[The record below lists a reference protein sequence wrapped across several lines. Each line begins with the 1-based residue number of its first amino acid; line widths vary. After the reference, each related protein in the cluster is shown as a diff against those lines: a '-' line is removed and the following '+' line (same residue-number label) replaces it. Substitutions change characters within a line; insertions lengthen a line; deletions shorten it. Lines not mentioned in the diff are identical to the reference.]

1 MSHHL
6 TEGALSRIFAQEE
19 EVKDALVQ
27 VVAYRRIITDIGEE
41 RFGLELSDGKYS
53 SRYCMLDYKQNGRL
67 HNKELEKFTI
77 LKLTKVDCIKSK
89 YQRHENKLVMCV
101 LEFEVTAP
109 GAQIGQL
116 IGNPVPLS
124 CYGSVPNNQST
135 NLSAGAAINQ
145 IINTNPNSGAAVRGP
160 ADSQSPTQVSTA
172 GARYQQQQRSLLP
185 SRQDD
190 IEKIEA
196 VEATFREASEL
207 REHELQVQIA
217 GTEQLLKET
226 QNSLE
231 KQKLQLE
238 EQKQQL
244 EQQKQQLEEH
254 KARSGA
260 ELAEIQKK
268 KESLKTMMRQQVVVG
283 NDSLCNL
290 VPECPVCYER
300 MNPPMQIYTCG
311 NGHVICSVCK
321 EKVKETGNNMCINCC
336 GAVYTGRATAM
347 EQMIRQILGSM

>member
-6 TEGALSRIFAQEE
+6 TEGALSRIVAQEE

-27 VVAYRRIITDIGEE
+27 VLPYRKLIVKKDDRE
-41 RFGLELSDGKYS
+41 RFCLELSDGKYS
-53 SRYCMLDYKQNGRL
+53 SRYCALAFKHNGRL
-67 HNKELEKFTI
+67 HNKELERFTI
-77 LKLTKVDCIKSK
+77 LKLTKVECI
-89 YQRHENKLVMCV
+89 YARHVNELYICV
-101 LEFEVTAP
+101 FEFEVIAP
-109 GAQIGQL
+109 GAQVGQL

-124 CYGSVPNNQST
+124 CDGSVPNNQSP
-135 NLSAGAAINQ
+135 NPSAGAAINQ
-145 IINTNPNSGAAVRGP
+145 ISITNPNSGAAGRGS
-160 ADSQSPTQVSTA
+160 ADGPPPTRVSPA
-172 GARYQQQQRSLLP
+172 GASYQPQQRSLLP

-196 VEATFREASEL
+196 VEATFREACEL
-207 REHELQVQIA
+207 REHEMKVQIA
-217 GTEQLLKET
+217 GTEQLLEEM
-226 QNSLE
+226 QNRLE
-231 KQKLQLE
+231 KV
-238 EQKQQL
+238 KQQL
-244 EQQKQQLEEH
+244 EQQKQQLEQQ

-260 ELAEIQKK
+260 DLAEIQNR
-268 KESLKTMMRQQVVVG
+268 KESLKTMMKQQVVDG
-283 NDSLCNL
+283 NDSLRNL

-347 EQMIRQILGSM
+347 EQMIRQILGNM